1 MRKYLKPATFLLA
14 LLLTACQAADPPPR
28 DQFDQKLADKLPKA
42 SYETRQK
49 VRELLRHTLANQVF
63 IEGGS
68 FIMGDWGAVG
78 EDGVWRPYFPPT
90 AEQNK
95 AHQVTLSN
103 YSLGKY
109 KITWEEYDTFLLAT
123 GRPLI
128 IRATTIGGKG
138 SRTPIIINEQKR
150 EPYKQDPSDSMYKKN
165 PADDR
170 WQDAK
175 DYCLWLTDLTG
186 LPFDLTTNAQYEYA
200 ARNRGLTTWL
210 YPTHDGKP
218 IAVKSDPYADKVL
231 EAGRIGPVG
240 TRLPANPLGLYDLA
254 ENTKEWVND
263 WFSPTYYSENPE
275 ITDPQGPTNGS
286 EKVVRSL
293 GLGSLSFSFSRIS
306 APEVMDG
313 GSLVTHGFRCAVNTS
328 EPLTLTIPE

>member
-1 MRKYLKPATFLLA
+1 MRKLKKTPICLLA
-14 LLLTACQAADPPPR
+14 LLLTACQAAEPPR
-28 DQFDQKLADKLPKA
+28 DQFDQQLANKLPKA
-42 SYETRQK
+42 SHETRQK
-49 VRELLRHTLANQVF
+49 VRELLRQTLANQVF

-78 EDGVWRPYFPPT
+78 DDGVWRPYFPPT
-90 AEQNK
+90 AEKNK
-95 AHQVTLSN
+95 AHKVTLSN

-138 SRTPIIINEQKR
+138 SRTPIIIKEQDR
-150 EPYKQDPSDSMYKKN
+150 EPYEQDPSNSMYKEN

-175 DYCLWLTDLTG
+175 DYCLWLAELTG
-186 LPFDLTTNAQYEYA
+186 LPFDLTTDAQYEYA

-218 IAVKSDPYADKVL
+218 IANKSDPYADKVF
-231 EAGRIGPVG
+231 ETGRIGPVG
-240 TRLPANPLGLYDLA
+240 TRLPANPLGIYDLA

-263 WFSPTYYSENPE
+263 WFSPTYYSENDG
-275 ITDPQGPTNGS
+275 IKDPQGPDNGS

-293 GLGSLSFSFSRIS
+293 GLGSLSFSFSRIN
-306 APEVMDG
+306 APEALEG
-313 GSLVTHGFRCAVNTS
+313 GSLVTHGFRCAVNS
-328 EPLTLTIPE
+328 PKPITLAIPE